1 MRTITLAITTYQRYE
16 LLLKSF
22 EYVLHDDR
30 ISEIVIVDD
39 CSDLGIFKEVKIFCD
54 QFPKIKLYRN
64 INNQDCYRNKMTA
77 VSYSSNPWLILLDS
91 DNQINHSYINALYN
105 IDRWDNN
112 TVYQPVHAA
121 PHFDF
126 RAFSNKLVKKDNVAF
141 LMGQQWF
148 STALNAMNYF
158 VNRDEYLKVWDANV
172 NPHTADSIYQNYRW
186 LDAGNRIYF
195 VEGLEYFH
203 RVHDGSHYKNNNH
216 KTGNFYSIIEN
227 RLKAM
232 KE

>member
-1 MRTITLAITTYQRYE
+1 MRTITLAITTYQRYD

-22 EYVLHDDR
+22 MYVLHDER

-39 CSDLGIFKEVKIFCD
+39 ASDKEVFDQVKAYCD
-54 QFPKIKLYRN
+54 QYPKIKLYQN
-64 INNQDCYRNKMTA
+64 ETNQDCYRNKQIA
-77 VSYSSNPWLILLDS
+77 VAHSSNPWVILLDS
-91 DNQINHSYINALYN
+91 DNEITQQFLDVLYS
-105 IDRWDNN
+105 IDEWDFN
-112 TVYQPVHAA
+112 TIYQPVFAA

-126 RAFSNKLVKKDNVAF
+126 RAFSSRLVKKDNVAY
-141 LMGQQWF
+141 LMSQQWF

-158 VNRDEYLKVWDANV
+158 VSRDEYLRVWDDTI

-203 RVHDGSHYKNNNH
+203 RVHDGSHYKNNHH
-216 KTGNFYSIIEN
+216 KTGNFYTIIEN

-232 KE
+232 V